1 MKIKTIIAAVLMAV
15 STALTIQAK
24 ETPISPDGTY
34 LYVQRDT
41 CDLYMD
47 VYNPAKGSQTSING
61 KSKPTIVF
69 MFGGGFIGGQRDDAS
84 YNNWFRKL
92 TQNGYRVVSIDYR
105 LGLKGSKK
113 VGVAQV
119 NVLDKAIH
127 MAVEDLF
134 SATLFMIDNAETL
147 GIDPSNIVI
156 SGSSA
161 GAISAMQAE
170 YEVCNR
176 TSWAQVLPSDF
187 NYAGVMSFSGA
198 ILSRKGKVKYAEE
211 PCATLMLHGTADG
224 LVPYKQIAFFNLGFF
239 GGGKLVER
247 FKKFDYNYNMYH
259 FIDYGH
265 EIAGSMETTLDLQ
278 LKFLENN
285 VMQGEK
291 RVIEAWL
298 SDPDVYKGFGPQSR
312 KELYYSASLSRQSS
326 TSFLTC
332 AL

>member
-1 MKIKTIIAAVLMAV
+1 MKIKTIITAVLITV
-15 STALTIQAK
+15 SSAITIQAK

-34 LYVQRDT
+34 LYAERDT

-47 VYNPAKGSQTSING
+47 LYNPARGSQTTIDG
-61 KSKPTIVF
+61 KKKPTIVF
-69 MFGGGFIGGQRDDAS
+69 MFGGGFIQGTRDDES
-84 YNNWFRKL
+84 YNDWFKML

-113 VGVAQV
+113 VGIAQV

-134 SATLFMIDNAETL
+134 SATVFMIDNAETL

-161 GAISAMQAE
+161 GAISVMQAE

-176 TSWAQVLPSDF
+176 TSWTSVLPSDF

-198 ILSRKGKVKYAEE
+198 ILSRKGKVKYTED
-211 PCATLMLHGTADG
+211 PCATLMLHGTADA
-224 LVPYKQIAFFNLGFF
+224 LVPYRQIAFFNLGFF

-285 VMQGEK
+285 VMQSEK

-312 KELYYSASLSRQSS
+312 KELYK
-326 TSFLTC
+326 
-332 AL
+332 

>member
-1 MKIKTIIAAVLMAV
+1 MTRKTLLVAACIML
-15 STALTIQAK
+15 TAAANILTAK

-34 LYVQRDT
+34 LFAERDT

-47 VYNPAKGSQTSING
+47 VYNPAKGSQTIIDG
-61 KSKPTIVF
+61 KKKPTIVF
-69 MFGGGFIGGQRDDAS
+69 MFGGGFIGGQRDDES
-84 YNNWFRKL
+84 YSKWFRML

-134 SATLFMIDNAETL
+134 SATAFLIENAETL
-147 GIDPSNIVI
+147 GIDPSNIVV

-161 GAISAMQAE
+161 GAISVMQAE
-170 YEVCNR
+170 YEICNR
-176 TSWAQVLPSDF
+176 TAWTAGLPEGF
-187 NYAGVMSFSGA
+187 NYAGVMSFAGA
-198 ILSRKGKVKYAEE
+198 ILSRKGKVKYAKE
-211 PCATLMLHGTADG
+211 PCPTLMLHGTADE

-247 FKKFDYNYNMYH
+247 FKKFDCNYNMYH

-265 EIAGSMETTLDLQ
+265 EIAGSMSTTTDLQ
-278 LKFLENN
+278 FKFLECN
-285 VMQGEK
+285 VMEGKNRTVETW
-291 RVIEAWL
+291 IE
-298 SDPDVYKGFGPQSR
+298 DPNVYKGSGPQSR
-312 KELYYSASLSRQSS
+312 KELYGK
-326 TSFLTC
+326 
-332 AL
+332 